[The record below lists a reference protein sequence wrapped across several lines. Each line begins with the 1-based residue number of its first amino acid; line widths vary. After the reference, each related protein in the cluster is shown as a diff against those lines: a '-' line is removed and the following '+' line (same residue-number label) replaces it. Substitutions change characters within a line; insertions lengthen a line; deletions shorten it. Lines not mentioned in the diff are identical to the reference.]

1 MATRND
7 TSKSRSGRNSQAAK
21 TKSASRQTKPTAAS
35 ATLRALEDT
44 IEDERARLMQAHSI
58 LNCVAIAM
66 EAEDVSPGD
75 GPHYP
80 TLIEKACDLINESIN
95 RLDSVEL
102 GRGKSRKD
110 EAEDEDEDE
119 DEFEA
124 GLSLGRGKNSVREP
138 SPVYGYNLAVT
149 ESEVEE
155 EVPQRTVN

>member
-1 MATRND
+1 MATKND
-7 TSKSRSGRNSQAAK
+7 TSKSRSGRNRQAAK
-21 TKSASRQTKPTAAS
+21 AKSASRQTKPTATS

-80 TLIEKACDLINESIN
+80 TLIEKACDLIDESIS

-102 GRGKSRKD
+102 GRVRKSRKD
-110 EAEDEDEDE
+110 EADDEDE

-138 SPVYGYNLAVT
+138 SPVYGYNLAGT

-155 EVPQRTVN
+155 DVPQRTVN